1 MSFQTAK
8 RRLIIFY
15 LWMICSCIVEVK
27 KDWNHQY
34 RQFVFSEDT
43 GMEFGIKKCAMLVT
57 EKGEIV
63 KSVGIEL
70 PDGKVITSLQEG
82 ESYKYVG
89 ILEANK
95 FLEDEVECFKG
106 INLKVKKN
114 FEVKTEQWEFSSWS

>member
-1 MSFQTAK
+1 
-8 RRLIIFY
+8 
-15 LWMICSCIVEVK
+15 
-27 KDWNHQY
+27 
-34 RQFVFSEDT
+34 
-43 GMEFGIKKCAMLVT
+43 MLVT

-89 ILEANK
+89 ILGANK

-114 FEVKTEQWEFSSWS
+114 FEVKTE